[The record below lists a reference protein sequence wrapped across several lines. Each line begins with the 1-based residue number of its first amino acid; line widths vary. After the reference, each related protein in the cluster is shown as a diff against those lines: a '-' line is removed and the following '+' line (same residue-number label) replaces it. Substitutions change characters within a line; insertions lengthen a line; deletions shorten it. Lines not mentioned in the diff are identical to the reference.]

1 LNNSQCPRQNGHIF
15 DRCPFLFCAFM
26 DLFPRLLVSL
36 IEKRKEAFEGVSL
49 MRLIRR
55 DFEMVEEARE
65 AGITWAEIA
74 EAYGHPGK
82 TAQARYAYF
91 YERRRRANKGGLKPA
106 AQPAPKIENGKQE
119 KELVEKRTIHMIP
132 DEEEKGN
139 LFERSKLY

>member
-1 LNNSQCPRQNGHIF
+1 MQTKSNGF
-15 DRCPFLFCAFM
+15 KPKENES
-26 DLFPRLLVSL
+26 PLVSL